1 MRTRI
6 LVAALVVLSV
16 PMIVV
21 ADGMTLTMPLAAI
34 TVPETWGALE
44 SLGFIA
50 LAMVVFRVLV
60 RRRV

>member
-21 ADGMTLTMPLAAI
+21 ADGMSLTMPLAAI
-34 TVPETWGALE
+34 TVRETWGALE